1 VKSLRTVGT
10 QSTSQSVRAWLD
22 LCDDLIE
29 DHDTIN
35 EALQEIDRV
44 GLVVA
49 GLDFGVEID

>member
-1 VKSLRTVGT
+1 MKSIRVVGT
-10 QSTSQSVRAWLD
+10 QSTAQSVRDWID

-35 EALQEIDRV
+35 EALAEIDRV
-44 GLVVA
+44 GIVVA